1 MPLYAQGNGME
12 NVGQNTL
19 FWYGTWPEVD
29 ADGVRCAV
37 WQRDRLGYLAT
48 DTKLKTPASGA
59 TVTSCPIKC
68 NASGT
73 VKISLNVQGTGAD
86 STAKVDLLTEQFAP
100 LPGYSAEDCIV
111 TDGLRSPVLWKTS
124 NSDAPGAVSISSS
137 ADGDIYASHLV
148 VLPTEAASGR
158 IRVRVSI
165 AGQLKANVRLYAIY
179 CDDPTSIQSETD
191 IPDLYHPPSNA
202 DELLAAEAAGKPRAD
217 FVLHRDLDVDGFERV
232 THCTSEDEIEHKT
245 LVPSLPPTQAREQ
258 NCGRSGDLV
267 AKLRELKE
275 LFEADF
281 LTAEEFSFAK
291 SA

>member
-1 MPLYAQGNGME
+1 ME

-73 VKISLNVQGTGAD
+73 VKISLNVQGTGTN

-100 LPGYSAEDCIV
+100 LPGYSGEDCIV
-111 TDGLRSPVLWKTS
+111 SDGLRSPVLWQT
-124 NSDAPGAVSISSS
+124 NNPDAPGAVSIS
-137 ADGDIYASHLV
+137 GDVYASHLV

-158 IRVRVSI
+158 IRVRVTI
-165 AGQLKANVRLYAIY
+165 AGELKANVRLFAIY
-179 CDDPTSIQSETD
+179 CDDPTTVTPELV
-191 IPDLYHPPSNA
+191 PDLFVPPSNA
-202 DELLAAEAAGKPRAD
+202 DELLAAAAAGVSPAGFALD
-217 FVLHRDLDVDGFERV
+217 SSDLDGFEEVSHCAPEDQVEQQTTSAASMSLTPATRV
-232 THCTSEDEIEHKT
+232 PEETGSRHVVGSDM
-245 LVPSLPPTQAREQ
+245 
-258 NCGRSGDLV
+258 V

-275 LFEADF
+275 LFEAEF
-281 LTAEEFSFAK
+281 LTADEFSRAK
-291 SA
+291 AALIPQPE

>member
-1 MPLYAQGNGME
+1 ME

-73 VKISLNVQGTGAD
+73 VKISLNVQGTGTD
-86 STAKVDLLTEQFAP
+86 STAKVDLLNEQFAP
-100 LPGYSAEDCIV
+100 LPGYSAENCIV

-124 NSDAPGAVSISSS
+124 NPDAPGAVSISSS

-165 AGQLKANVRLYAIY
+165 AGQSKANVRLYAIY
-179 CDDPTSIQSETD
+179 CDDPTSIQSEAD

-202 DELLAAEAAGKPRAD
+202 DELLAAEAAGNPRAG
-217 FVLHRDLDVDGFERV
+217 FVLGPEFDPDGFEKV
-232 THCTSEDEIEHKT
+232 THCDTSEDETEHKT
-245 LVPSLPPTQAREQ
+245 LAPSLPPTQAREL
-258 NCGRSGDLV
+258 NCERGGDLV

-281 LTAEEFSFAK
+281 LTAEEFSCAK
-291 SA
+291 SALIPQRE